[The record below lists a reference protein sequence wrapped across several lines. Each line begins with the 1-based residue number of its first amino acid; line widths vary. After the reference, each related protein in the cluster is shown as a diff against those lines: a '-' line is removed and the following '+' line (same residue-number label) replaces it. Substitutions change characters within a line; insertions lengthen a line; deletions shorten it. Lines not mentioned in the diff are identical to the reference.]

1 MKVKELIEILKEYD
15 ENMIVHIS
23 YGYGDYWHTQVAP
36 SVNYVEE
43 GLVEYS
49 QYHQMDKV
57 FTTDAYYEDDEEVDE
72 CTRKVVLIG

>member
-49 QYHQMDKV
+49 TYHQMDKV
-57 FTTDAYYEDDEEVDE
+57 FDTDAYYEDDEEVDE
-72 CTRKVVLIG
+72 CTRKVILIG